1 MSPDHEMPP
10 QDDIQHALNQASQL
24 SDGQPTEL
32 AMADLPAA
40 SDTLVHSKS
49 CPLMGL
55 RYGVTKCGLMAEKYP
70 WQTTVACLLTV
81 GCGWLCSYFGLTML
95 AGLLLYA
102 VYAEE

>member
-1 MSPDHEMPP
+1 MSSDKDMPP

-24 SDGQPTEL
+24 SDGQPTES

-40 SDTLVHSKS
+40 SDTLTHSQAN
-49 CPLMGL
+49 PLMSL
-55 RYGVTKCGLMAEKYP
+55 RYCVSKCGIMAEKYP